1 MYSFTNF
8 NENIVKASYLASL
21 IIAKDGKPHTIGETL
36 VLPAAKEIVR
46 CVLGDK
52 AAKEIEKVSLS
63 NDIVKRR
70 IDDMSSN
77 IKNKLL
83 LYLKDCNFFA
93 LQIDESTDI
102 TNMVQLMVFIRFD
115 RNDEIIEEFLFC
127 KPLQTHTT
135 SEIIFTT
142 INEYFIEI
150 NLPWSK
156 CVGFCSDGA
165 RAMTGRLSGVATRIK
180 KSYPIM

>member
-1 MYSFTNF
+1 M
-8 NENIVKASYLASL
+8 
-21 IIAKDGKPHTIGETL
+21 
-36 VLPAAKEIVR
+36 LPAAKEIVR
-46 CVLGDK
+46 CVIGDK

-63 NDIVKRR
+63 NDTVKR
-70 IDDMSSN
+70 IDDMSSS

-102 TNMVQLMVFIRFD
+102 ANMAQLIVFIRFD
-115 RNDEIIEEFLFC
+115 RNNEIIEEFLFY

-142 INEYFIEI
+142 INEYLIEI
-150 NLPWSK
+150 DLPWS
-156 CVGFCSDGA
+156 
-165 RAMTGRLSGVATRIK
+165 
-180 KSYPIM
+180 